1 MKNIS
6 LHMMRVMRTGLICS
20 AVATTA
26 TTMVTSAI
34 AQTKET
40 VPTQKTAPA
49 PSKEHPKPKDLQPV
63 DDAPALISAPP
74 PPQIKDNRDDPT
86 LEAKVTTVKKGTD
99 TVEEYRVNGKLYKM
113 RVVPASGPAY
123 ILVDAKGDG
132 SFARVDGP
140 DLKMAVPTWVLF
152 EWK

>member
-1 MKNIS
+1 MKNI
-6 LHMMRVMRTGLICS
+6 LWIVLLMGS
-20 AVATTA
+20 AITTA
-26 TTMVTSAI
+26 AI
-34 AQTKET
+34 AQTKEIT
-40 VPTQKTAPA
+40 PTPAPTATAPA
-49 PSKEHPKPKDLQPV
+49 PSKEHPKPKNLQPV
-63 DDAPALISAPP
+63 DDLSAPAPP
-74 PPQIKDNRDDPT
+74 PPQVKDDPT

-99 TVEEYRVNGKLYKM
+99 TVEEYRINGKLYKM
-113 RVVPASGPAY
+113 RVVPATGPAY